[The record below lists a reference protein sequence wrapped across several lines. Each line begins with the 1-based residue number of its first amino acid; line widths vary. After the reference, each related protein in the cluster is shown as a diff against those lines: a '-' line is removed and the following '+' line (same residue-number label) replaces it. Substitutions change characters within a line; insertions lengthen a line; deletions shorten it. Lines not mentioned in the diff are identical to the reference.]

1 MPVFD
6 VPNNYLDVKVS
17 EWLASGRPSLL
28 WKDEISSGAVGDLDL
43 TPLHRV
49 LQTDEV
55 LLDGSRMQELL
66 AGRYVRHASHLLAL
80 KFKAGASP
88 RYVSECD
95 LAILLR
101 WQSLAPKAIDAKAR
115 DVLRKLAE
123 ANMQLPVGK
132 PGIVHIGFEAVDGD
146 EVERARFR
154 KILAS
159 TGNFDPQGKPLQY
172 VYCHYF
178 VPESPPNEP
187 WAFDETVQ
195 WVRIRGISPRPL
207 ASDFLVLPNEADSRL
222 GTHWE
227 DDAEA

>member
-1 MPVFD
+1 MSGSVLPVFD

-17 EWLASGRPSLL
+17 DWLASGRPSLL

-132 PGIVHIGFEAVDGD
+132 PGIVHSASKPSTEMRSSALDFAKSSQAQATLTL
-146 EVERARFR
+146 RANRFNMFTATISSR
-154 KILAS
+154 KVHQTNHGRLMKRFSGCASEELA
-159 TGNFDPQGKPLQY
+159 
-172 VYCHYF
+172 
-178 VPESPPNEP
+178 
-187 WAFDETVQ
+187 
-195 WVRIRGISPRPL
+195 PRP
-207 ASDFLVLPNEADSRL
+207 ARVGLPGS
-222 GTHWE
+222 TQ
-227 DDAEA
+227 